1 MFWLPGTHLGRCAG
15 NGSAIC
21 HRRTVDHRKRKV
33 IGAKIP
39 GTGHLRNP
47 PPPSHLPTH
56 PKELTTCHLK
66 PAHCFYSMQMFSS
79 VLSPVSPPP
88 LPFYPHSPSQTFF
101 FFFNACVNVSGG
113 AKGLRWRAR
122 SSLTLDL
129 VCLFCFFVSGI
140 EIILSN
146 SRLSLTSFTLTPGG
160 LRTFGPAIV
169 FLGLKNCSII
179 HFQNSR
185 NPYSGLCLHV

>member
-1 MFWLPGTHLGRCAG
+1 MCCNLPQT
-15 NGSAIC
+15 N
-21 HRRTVDHRKRKV
+21 RRPQEEEV

-39 GTGHLRNP
+39 GTGHLRNTP
-47 PPPSHLPTH
+47 PPTRLPTH

-79 VLSPVSPPP
+79 IPSPVPPP
-88 LPFYPHSPSQTFF
+88 ALPFYPHAPSQTFF
-101 FFFNACVNVSGG
+101 FSPQCVCECEWGG
-113 AKGLRWRAR
+113 KRTSMTCSLVINFR
-122 SSLTLDL
+122 S
-129 VCLFCFFVSGI
+129 CLFCFLFVSGI

-146 SRLSLTSFTLTPGG
+146 GRLSLTSFTLTPGG

-169 FLGLKNCSII
+169 FLGLKNCSNI